1 LPAVLDPCYIWPVPI
16 LAFASPAP
24 PSAPRSSARTGLC
37 TLIEVSLPACV
48 AIRRIGGFS
57 AGQGR
62 LTSAHL
68 PLLERLRNGLEFDA
82 ELRLLI
88 AALEREGEAQVR
100 VI

>member
-1 LPAVLDPCYIWPVPI
+1 VPI
-16 LAFASPAP
+16 LAFASPN
-24 PSAPRSSARTGLC
+24 RSPAALGARAGLC
-37 TLIEVSLPACV
+37 TLIEVSATTVL
-48 AIRRIGGFS
+48 AIRRMSGFAAS
-57 AGQGR
+57 DGR

-100 VI
+100 VL